1 MIAATVASFI
11 PSLFPTDQKK
21 ERTKEVITQTGSDY
35 QRRQTWR
42 TRGKNVYPNIPQE
55 NPVIQYKKYFM
66 YGGIILAGVLIL
78 KVLTGRKKV
87 G

>member
-66 YGGIILAGVLIL
+66 YGGIILAGVLVL

>member
-42 TRGKNVYPNIPQE
+42 TRGKDVYPNIPQQ
-55 NPVIQYKKYFM
+55 NPIIQYKKYFM
-66 YGGIILAGVLIL
+66 YAGIALAAILVL
-78 KVLTGRKKV
+78 KVLTRRKKS

>member
-66 YGGIILAGVLIL
+66 YGGIILAGVLVL
-78 KVLTGRKKV
+78 KLLTGRKKV

>member
-78 KVLTGRKKV
+78 KLLTGRKK
-87 G
+87 

>member
-66 YGGIILAGVLIL
+66 YGGIILAGVLVL
-78 KVLTGRKKV
+78 KLLTGRKK
-87 G
+87 